1 MFLFFRNDQF
11 IWTRTSFK
19 FQKKDQLFDF
29 LLTKGKDGNFQHIIQ
44 HQLLALQYQQKIKAY
59 GIQNNSFPIF
69 IIDEKFHYFY
79 RMFRY
84 YVSTTNKSEVIIFL
98 KLLSSP
104 IQLKTQNI

>member
-1 MFLFFRNDQF
+1 LGPKTNWGNLINGFSFLEM
-11 IWTRTSFK
+11 TSSSGHGLHLIS
-19 FQKKDQLFDF
+19 KKDQLFDF

-79 RMFRY
+79 RMFR
-84 YVSTTNKSEVIIFL
+84 
-98 KLLSSP
+98 
-104 IQLKTQNI
+104 